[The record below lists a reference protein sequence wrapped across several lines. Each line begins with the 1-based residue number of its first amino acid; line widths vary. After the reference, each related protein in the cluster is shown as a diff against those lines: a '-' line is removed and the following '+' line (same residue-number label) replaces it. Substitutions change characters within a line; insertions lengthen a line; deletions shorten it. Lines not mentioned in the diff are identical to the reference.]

1 LTSSSGETSIS
12 GSDCTIVSTT
22 GFLVGLQEDKQAAEN
37 SMAVIYRIPE
47 YWIFFSKIKFNKQ
60 YSAFIR

>member
-37 SMAVIYRIPE
+37 SMAVIYRIPD
-47 YWIFFSKIKFNKQ
+47 ILDFFFKNKI
-60 YSAFIR
+60 